1 MPRLFNWF
9 SFFVTNI
16 NQEDIIQTEKDNNK
30 NYHDPYEFL
39 QVEYT
44 SETFYSGLFP
54 LTKKDATVIDLEHL
68 IDIPYGQLLSYGQI
82 DVSLNPITISELID
96 LFTANQNFV
105 SPFGAE
111 KVFSQTSIKKLKNI
125 LLSPHGP
132 NYQIKIDLQTLSIK
146 KKLFTLI
153 TEIELAND
161 DSSKM
166 LVSSYKNGNYHEKK
180 YIENLLNILLVFG
193 MNMRGWMG
201 IGEYP
206 VKEAPVKYDDEA
218 IVALNVT
225 QSIAKYKKERDKNKN
240 IGKLVDSLPLVK
252 YQDGEYLVSKNKND
266 GFTIGERIEIVIKG
280 KDNQTVY
287 SCIRMSS
294 NFICSSVHKYS
305 LILGLPAP
313 FDIFKLRYIS

>member
-1 MPRLFNWF
+1 
-9 SFFVTNI
+9 
-16 NQEDIIQTEKDNNK
+16 
-30 NYHDPYEFL
+30 
-39 QVEYT
+39 
-44 SETFYSGLFP
+44 
-54 LTKKDATVIDLEHL
+54 
-68 IDIPYGQLLSYGQI
+68 
-82 DVSLNPITISELID
+82 
-96 LFTANQNFV
+96 
-105 SPFGAE
+105 
-111 KVFSQTSIKKLKNI
+111 
-125 LLSPHGP
+125 
-132 NYQIKIDLQTLSIK
+132 
-146 KKLFTLI
+146 
-153 TEIELAND
+153 
-161 DSSKM
+161 M